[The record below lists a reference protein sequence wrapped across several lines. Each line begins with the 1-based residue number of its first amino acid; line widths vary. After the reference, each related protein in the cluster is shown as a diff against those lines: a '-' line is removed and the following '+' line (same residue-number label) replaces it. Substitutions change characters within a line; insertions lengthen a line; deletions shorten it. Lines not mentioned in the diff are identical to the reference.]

1 MIIGIDNGYAFTKT
15 SEGVIFPST
24 IKAGVDID
32 INKDSLNIAI
42 DGVSYVVGANN
53 GQYVADSN
61 KIDSLITEVC
71 TFAAIAKSF
80 PDKVKI
86 ETKVVVGLPIAYY
99 SSQKVAFKEK
109 LMKYGTKEV
118 KINGESKI
126 ISITDVIVYPQSAGV
141 VFLNTKD
148 IKKDDTLV
156 IDIGG
161 ATVDISFFQG
171 LKLSGKATYPLGMMV
186 LHSELVQRIVAE
198 HDVNLEM
205 HQIDEKLEKGYITTP
220 KGKVDLSEYD
230 NVINAHV
237 IKIANNIK
245 TDFKN
250 YNSMDN
256 TFIVGGGGI
265 RLMDKIGPLF
275 NNSILVD
282 NAQFVNANAFKL
294 MGDMQNK

>member
-24 IKAGVDID
+24 IKSGKDID
-32 INKDSLNIAI
+32 INKDSLNVEI
-42 DGVSYVVGANN
+42 DGIDYVVGANN
-53 GQYVADSN
+53 GQYVTDNN
-61 KIDSLITEVC
+61 KTDSLVTKIC

-80 PDKVKI
+80 PNLVKI

-99 SSQKVAFKEK
+99 SSQKDAFKEK
-109 LMKYGTKEV
+109 MLSYGTKKV
-118 KINGESKI
+118 KINNECKEI
-126 ISITDVIVYPQSAGV
+126 TITDVIVYPQSAGV

-161 ATVDISFFQG
+161 ATVDVSFFQG
-171 LKLSGKATYPLGMMV
+171 LRLSGKATYPLGMMV
-186 LHSELVQRIVAE
+186 LHSNLVQRIVA
-198 HDVNLEM
+198 DRNVNLEM
-205 HQIDEKLEKGYITTP
+205 HQIDDKLEKGYITTHE
-220 KGKVDLSEYD
+220 GRINLSEYD
-230 NVINAHV
+230 NDINAHV
-237 IKIANNIK
+237 TKIANNIK

-265 RLMDKIGPLF
+265 RLFKKIGPLF
-275 NNSILVD
+275 NNSELVS

-294 MGDMQNK
+294 MGEMQNK